1 MTITENKLNSKNVN
15 TIAIDQNDYVWIGS
29 DDGLI
34 YFTTSKFEDVK
45 NYDNY
50 LIPNNGERNIF
61 QNIKIN
67 DILVDYSNKKW
78 IATDQGIFV
87 FNSESKTIESIKA
100 DNSPYNPIMYYL
112 LIWINKEIYLF

>member
-1 MTITENKLNSKNVN
+1 M
-15 TIAIDQNDYVWIGS
+15 
-29 DDGLI
+29 
-34 YFTTSKFEDVK
+34 
-45 NYDNY
+45 
-50 LIPNNGERNIF
+50 IPNNGERNIF

-100 DNSPYNPIMYYL
+100 DNSPLQSNNVLSINMDKQGDIFILTDYG
-112 LIWINKEIYLF
+112 LISTKLITSHLI